1 MCIGATEWIP
11 TRTVICCTRK
21 QRSKRSKIRVQRLNR
36 RKRECE
42 EKVGKDMELKNL
54 ELYKENITIME
65 ENEKLRKK
73 ASLLHQENLALM
85 TEFQKKFSHFDRL
98 SAAIFLPQ
106 NSRIK

>member
-1 MCIGATEWIP
+1 MHGS
-11 TRTVICCTRK
+11 VF
-21 QRSKRSKIRVQRLNR
+21 SFSR

-98 SAAIFLPQ
+98 SAAIFLLQ

>member
-36 RKRECE
+36 TKRECE

-85 TEFQKKFSHFDRL
+85 TEFQKKFSHFDSL
-98 SAAIFLPQ
+98 SAAIFLLQ

>member
-1 MCIGATEWIP
+1 MRISSTEWIP
-11 TRTVICCTRK
+11 SRTMICCTRK

-54 ELYKENITIME
+54 KLYKENITIME

-98 SAAIFLPQ
+98 STAIFLLQ

>member
-1 MCIGATEWIP
+1 MCISSTEWIP
-11 TRTVICCTRK
+11 PRTMICCRRK

-85 TEFQKKFSHFDRL
+85 TEFQNKFSHFDRL
-98 SAAIFLPQ
+98 SAAIFLLQ